1 MKNLKR
7 TLCCT
12 ALVAVALISF
22 AGCSG
27 TKEPEQKKEVAVVLD
42 AMSFYR
48 DDKTVNEAQLIEMN
62 GEPDSIEEWK
72 QKGVSATYS
81 IKTLYY
87 GNYAYHFNNDM
98 LQRISISEEI
108 PYTDKDEILEMFGLK
123 KYSNT
128 TINDLNVSYR
138 ADKCGVYDFWI
149 PIMDEDSLDE
159 IRISYTSLFEQ

>member
-1 MKNLKR
+1 MKHLK
-7 TLCCT
+7 TAVCCT
-12 ALVAVALISF
+12 LLVFAAMLML
-22 AGCSG
+22 AGCS
-27 TKEPEQKKEVAVVLD
+27 EKKEHEQQKEVPVVLD

-72 QKGVSATYS
+72 QQGVSATYS

-108 PYTDKDEILEMFGLK
+108 PYTDKDDILAMFGLK

-128 TINDLNVSYR
+128 NINDLNVSYR